1 MIIADL
7 KTPYYAVIFTTV
19 LTNNLA
25 DYEKT
30 AIRMEELAKLQ
41 DGYLGIE
48 STRNEIGITVSYW
61 KDLASITK
69 WKNNIEHT
77 EARVKGRN
85 KWYQQYQL
93 RICKVERDYGFEEV
107 IGIICC
113 FVLMLASCQKGTSNF
128 NDSQVFRYNEHSNIT
143 SLDPGFCKRS
153 A

>member
-7 KTPYYAVIFTTV
+7 KTPYYAVIFTTL
-19 LTNNLA
+19 LTKNSA
-25 DYEKT
+25 EYEKN

-69 WKNNIEHT
+69 WKNNLEHA

-93 RICKVERDYGFEEV
+93 RICKVERDYGF
-107 IGIICC
+107 
-113 FVLMLASCQKGTSNF
+113 
-128 NDSQVFRYNEHSNIT
+128 
-143 SLDPGFCKRS
+143 KR
-153 A
+153 